1 MSYLFAYI
9 TASDM
14 EEARKI
20 GTILVEEKLAACV
33 NIFSGMQSM
42 YMWKSRVEQ
51 SQETVIIAKTT
62 ESLQQRL
69 LEQVRRI
76 HSYECPCV
84 VFLPVAG
91 GNPEFLQWIDEET
104 DS

>member
-69 LEQVRRI
+69 LEQVRKI